1 MNGRL
6 ARAVG
11 SAVAVCALALAASIA
26 AEPADVAELAPLEAP
41 AADIPGSFGADPDF
55 GVEAIARAGGRLIVG
70 GDFAH
75 IGPPTGPFALLNA
88 RDGSVRARL
97 PAVGGRANGLSASVK
112 VIVPD
117 GAGGMYIGGA
127 FGEVGGAPRQ
137 GLARVLASGDVDP
150 DFRADVR
157 GVVDALEISGG
168 RVYVGGR
175 FDNLSGRSRLNLG
188 AVDATTGAAVEGFD
202 AAVPG
207 YGIDDIALG
216 GDRLYIGGDFA
227 SVGGVQRRN
236 LAAVSLQTGA
246 VDRGF
251 DPSVASTGSPVEGD
265 RRPPDA
271 DGPVYALTLSG
282 SRLFVGGRFTAIG
295 VTSRSRLAAL
305 DAASGAVDTAFDP
318 APDADVHGLF
328 LDRDRLYVSGFYDR
342 IAGVERDGLAAV
354 HPVTGVLDHA
364 FVPEV
369 GGVIEHAD
377 SRVYVG
383 GQEGLVALDRAG
395 NRDAGFDATPA
406 AGGVGAVLPVGDA
419 LYVGGSFAAIGGRRH
434 EHVAALDSA
443 GGTVDETW
451 RLSADGRIEGI
462 ERAGGILFIH
472 GAFTRIGGRTRH
484 GLAAIDASTQ
494 RVVERFR
501 PPRLTPGSR
510 IVVGRSRIYVFGGS
524 RRLGRLWR
532 ENGLFAIDR
541 RTGRPIRRF
550 GVRTKYRHEKR
561 RDGGTVEAVVQRGGR
576 LYVGGRFTHLNGRR
590 RDALGAVH
598 VRTGRLV
605 RRFRPR
611 IRTGFARPIVQR
623 LYVRGRHVYAIG
635 FLSSVSGRRRAN
647 FARLRLQTGR
657 LDRRFRPPATRFGLN
672 ANLSF
677 SGRQVYLAQGVTVR
691 ELGVRTGAVQRKG
704 TVFPEDFGESI
715 EQTLRVGD
723 RLYVVG
729 TFGPGSR
736 YFDAGRRPVGIAAF
750 DLRRGLGS

>member
-1 MNGRL
+1 MNRRL
-6 ARAVG
+6 ARIGGAAVG
-11 SAVAVCALALAASIA
+11 LSALALAASIA
-26 AEPADVAELAPLEAP
+26 VAKPAELAPLEAP
-41 AADIPGSFGADPDF
+41 AADIHRSFGTGPGF
-55 GVEAIARAGGRLIVG
+55 GIEAIARADGRLIVG

-88 RDGSVRARL
+88 GDGSVRARL
-97 PAVGGRANGLSASVK
+97 PAVGGAANGLSASVN
-112 VIVPD
+112 VIIDD

-127 FGEVGGAPRQ
+127 FGEVGGLPRQ
-137 GLARVLASGDVDP
+137 GLARVLASGEVDP
-150 DFRADVR
+150 RFRADVR
-157 GVVDALEISGG
+157 GAVDALEISGAQ
-168 RVYVGGR
+168 VYVGGS

-207 YGIDDIALG
+207 SGIDDLAVG
-216 GDRLYIGGDFA
+216 GNRLYIGGDFA
-227 SVGGVQRRN
+227 TVGGVQRRN

-251 DPSVASTGSPVEGD
+251 DPSAASTGSSIEED

-271 DGPVYALTLSG
+271 DGPVYALALSG

-295 VTSRSRLAAL
+295 ATSRSRLASL
-305 DAASGAVDTAFDP
+305 DAASGGVDTAFDP

-328 LDRDRLYVSGFYDR
+328 VDGDRLYVSGFYDR
-342 IAGVERDGLAAV
+342 IAGVQRDGLAAV
-354 HPVTGVLDHA
+354 HPVTGVLDRV
-364 FVPEV
+364 FVPDAS
-369 GGVIEHAD
+369 GVIEHAD
-377 SRVYVG
+377 ARVYVG
-383 GQEGLVALDRAG
+383 GQGGLVALDRAG

-406 AGGVGAVLPVGDA
+406 AGGVRAVLPVGDA

-434 EHVAALDSA
+434 EHVAALNTA
-443 GGTVDETW
+443 GGAVDETW
-451 RLSADGRIEGI
+451 QLSADGPIEGI
-462 ERAGGILFIH
+462 ERAGGILFLH

-484 GLAAIDASTQ
+484 GLAAIDARTQ
-494 RVVERFR
+494 RVIARFR

-510 IVVGRSRIYVFGGS
+510 VVVGRSRIYVFGGS
-524 RRLGRLWR
+524 KRLGRLR
-532 ENGLFAIDR
+532 RGNGLFAIDK

-550 GVRTKYRHEKR
+550 GVRTQYRHEKR
-561 RDGGTVEAVVQRGGR
+561 RGNGTVEAVAERGRR

-590 RDALGAVH
+590 RNALGAVH
-598 VRTGRLV
+598 VRTGRLL

-611 IRTGFARPIVQR
+611 VRTDYARPIVER

-647 FARLRLQTGR
+647 FARLRLRTGR
-657 LDRRFRPPATRFGLN
+657 LDGRFRPPATRFGRH

-677 SGRQVYLAQGVTVR
+677 SGRHVYLAQGVTVQ
-691 ELGVRTGAVQRKG
+691 ELDVRTGAVERKG
-704 TVFPEDFGESI
+704 AVSPEEFSSESI
-715 EQTLRVGD
+715 KQTLPVGN

-729 TFGPGSR
+729 TFGPGSY